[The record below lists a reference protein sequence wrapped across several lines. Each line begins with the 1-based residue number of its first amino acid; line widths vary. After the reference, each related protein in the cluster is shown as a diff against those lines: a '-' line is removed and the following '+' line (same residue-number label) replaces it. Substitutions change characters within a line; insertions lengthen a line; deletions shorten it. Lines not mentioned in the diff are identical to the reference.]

1 MLQKMVNILVVGP
14 KKDYQQIVDVLY
26 QEGTVHLQ
34 DVPVSLDDPVFTP
47 MDTGK
52 TEEVSAVLLKLHG
65 IAQILPGRPGE
76 GGPAEERA
84 RELSGK
90 RTEDL
95 LSEAKEIVQLLESK
109 VRDLATRKSELEL
122 SRTTLD
128 KYARIMEKIQPLESK
143 LPILEGFEVTVL
155 LIQKEYRDVL
165 DLIRP
170 QLKAITRNQFEFIAA
185 DLDENTTAA
194 ITVFNRKY
202 SEEVHSFLFSQN
214 VNEVR
219 VPQEYANM
227 QLRDALALIE
237 EKKSEI
243 SREMEQIDR
252 ELLALSEKWQGDLAI
267 YTRLL
272 EDRLE
277 ELRSLNKFGQSAH
290 TILIKGWIPKKFI
303 KKTRE
308 ALRRAFGDRVVL
320 TELPLSPED
329 LENAP
334 TFYDNPR
341 IVKPFEFFMR
351 LVSPP
356 RYREIDPSPLLAIFF
371 PIFFG
376 IIVGDIGYGLCI
388 LGFGIVM
395 KWKFPRIDW
404 MQQLM
409 NIMIISS
416 FPTIFFGFL
425 FGEFFGDFGEKI
437 GLTHPV
443 MFLGVTWNRVE
454 AMIPLLVLAI
464 AIGVIHVFV
473 GLSIGILNAYARHHK
488 KHLCEKAGMMGV
500 VAGIILLLASLTGVL
515 PSFMMIGAAVIL
527 VAFLPLLV
535 YGGGTMGVIE
545 VMSTIGNILSYAR
558 IMAIGMASVI
568 LAMVAN
574 ELGGAVGA
582 LVVGIVI
589 AALLHALNIILAMF
603 SPSLH
608 SVRLHIVEF
617 YSKFYEGGGT
627 EYRPFGREKKTD

>member
-1 MLQKMVNILVVGP
+1 MLQKMKNILVVGP

-34 DVPVSLDDPVFTP
+34 DIPFSLDDPVFSP
-47 MDTGK
+47 METGK
-52 TEEVSAVLLKLHG
+52 TEEISAILLKLHG
-65 IAQILPGRPGE
+65 IARILPGKPIE
-76 GGPAEERA
+76 SEMERRN
-84 RELSGK
+84 RELREK
-90 RTEDL
+90 TTDEL
-95 LSEAKEIVQLLESK
+95 LSEAKEVVGLLESK
-109 VRDLATRKSELEL
+109 VRDLATRKGDLEL
-122 SRTTLD
+122 TRATLD
-128 KYARIMEKIQPLESK
+128 RYAKVMEKIQPLESR
-143 LPILEGFEVTVL
+143 LPILEGFEVSVL
-155 LIQKEYRDVL
+155 LLQREYRDVL

-170 QLKAITRNQFEFIAA
+170 QLKAITNNQFEFIAA
-185 DLDENTTAA
+185 DLDDTTTAA
-194 ITVFNRKY
+194 ITVFNKKY
-202 SEEVHSFLFSQN
+202 SQEVHSFLFSQN

-219 VPQEYANM
+219 VPEEYANM
-227 QLRDALALIE
+227 HLEEALSLIG
-237 EKKSEI
+237 KRKSDI
-243 SREMEQIDR
+243 TREMEEIDR
-252 ELLALSEKWQGDLAI
+252 ELGTLAEKYQTEVAV

-277 ELRSLNKFGQSAH
+277 ELRSLNMFGQSDH
-290 TILIKGWIPKKFI
+290 TIMIKGWIPKKFL

-308 ALRRAFGDRVVL
+308 ALREKFQNRVVM
-320 TELPLSPED
+320 TEVPVSPEE
-329 LENAP
+329 LEKAP
-334 TFYDNPR
+334 TYYDNPR
-341 IVKPFEFFMR
+341 IVKPFEFFMK

-356 RYREIDPSPLLAIFF
+356 KYIEIDPSPLLAFFF

-388 LGFGIVM
+388 LGFGLAM
-395 KWKFPRIDW
+395 KKKFPKVEW

-409 NIMIISS
+409 NIMVISS

-425 FGEFFGDFGEKI
+425 FGEFFGDFGEHA
-437 GLTHPV
+437 GLLHPV
-443 MFLGVTWNRVE
+443 HFLGITWNRVE

-464 AIGVIHVFV
+464 AIGVIHIFV
-473 GLSIGILNAYARHHK
+473 GLSIGILNAYARHQK

-500 VAGIILLLASLTGVL
+500 VSGIILIILTFVNIL
-515 PSFMMIGAAVIL
+515 PSFMMIVSAVIL
-527 VAFLPLLV
+527 VTSLPLLV

-574 ELGGAVGA
+574 ELGGAIG
-582 LVVGIVI
+582 VVVAGIVI
-589 AALLHALNIILAMF
+589 AVLLHALNIILAMF

-627 EYRPFGREKKTD
+627 EYKPFGREKKTD